1 MQRGCVMR
9 NPAGQARRVALR
21 RCPAAS
27 NGATASSNGV
37 SSTAKGKP
45 SAAETARTIVDIVSE
60 GTLSTLSPDG
70 VPVGSPVS
78 YIVDKQGAT
87 WIALSSQSP
96 EARNLKANSKCSL
109 MIQPR
114 DYPARAVAAVTII
127 GSVQVDQQEQAAG
140 LRLNVDKALYYG
152 GLDQVRPRLPCNHLP
167 CDGSMPGWVP
177 GSRIVVT
184 ASAILHA
191 DGCSVCQLPS
201 RLRLQ
206 SEGVQEVSAADL
218 QAAEPDVLRAA
229 APELVR
235 HWNE

>member
-1 MQRGCVMR
+1 MQRGCMML

-87 WIALSSQSP
+87 WIALSPQSP

-152 GLDQVRPRLPCNHLP
+152 GLDQVRPRLPCNHP
-167 CDGSMPGWVP
+167 PAMRRGSSGSMPGWMP
-177 GSRIVVT
+177 GRRMVVT
-184 ASAILHA
+184 ALAILHA
-191 DGCSVCQLPS
+191 DGCAVCQLS
-201 RLRLQ
+201 ARL
-206 SEGVQEVSAADL
+206 
-218 QAAEPDVLRAA
+218 AAE
-229 APELVR
+229 
-235 HWNE
+235 